1 MRCPLVPS
9 VPCCSAFRLLLGAQY
24 SYIAKRTLKSDVIV
38 RVSCRKK
45 MKQYLYVKH
54 MTQILTV
61 AY

>member
-9 VPCCSAFRLLLGAQY
+9 VPCCSAFRLLLGTQCP
-24 SYIAKRTLKSDVIV
+24 YIAKRTLKSDVIV
-38 RVSCRKK
+38 RISCRKK

-54 MTQILTV
+54 MTEILTA